1 MKKGEETMREKLEN
15 VRLTWELEVTDRL
28 ESAYRTWKDKF
39 ITKFAEDEE
48 GDSNMVAVIVL
59 IVIIIAVAG
68 VFRTSLM
75 EAVTKIMEKLT
86 EFIG

>member
-1 MKKGEETMREKLEN
+1 MREKLEN
-15 VRLTWELEVTDRL
+15 VRLTWEMNVTDRL
-28 ESAYRTWKDKF
+28 ESAYWMWKDKF
-39 ITKFAEDEE
+39 ITKFAEDEA

-68 VFRTSLM
+68 IFRTSLM
-75 EAVTKIMEKLT
+75 EAVTKIMEKLM